1 MTKKI
6 LPESTLNNCDSRF
19 LNVVDIIIRKNRESG
34 VTPDTERS
42 LSILIG
48 PDSTSIAK
56 IRRGERNPTLQQIT
70 NLGNH
75 FNLDFNYFF
84 RRKPFRYE
92 LYNDK
97 IFLLEIK
104 EELISRM
111 KMRFKEEVVRFRH
124 VILIFREEIEKL
136 EKEKGNS
143 PTVKQSQKM
152 LQEAR
157 EKINKAFS
165 KN

>member
-1 MTKKI
+1 MTKKN
-6 LPESTLNNCDSRF
+6 LAENTLTNADSRF
-19 LNVVDIIIRKNRESG
+19 LNVVDIIIKKNRESG
-34 VTPDTERS
+34 VTPDSERS

-84 RRKPFRYE
+84 RSLPFRYE

-97 IFLLEIK
+97 IFLLEKK
-104 EELISRM
+104 EELIIRM
-111 KMRFKEEVVRFRH
+111 KERFREEVVRMHH
-124 VILIFREEIEKL
+124 VILTFREELEKL

-143 PTVKQSQKM
+143 PTVKQSRKM
-152 LQEAR
+152 LQEAS
-157 EKINKAFS
+157 EKINQAFS